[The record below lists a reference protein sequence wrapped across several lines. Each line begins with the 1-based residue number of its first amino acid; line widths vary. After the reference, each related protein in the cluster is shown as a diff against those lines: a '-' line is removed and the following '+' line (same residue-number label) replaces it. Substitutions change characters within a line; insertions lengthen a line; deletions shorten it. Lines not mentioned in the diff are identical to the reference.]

1 MDSQAVRNFIFQKTG
16 MILTVYSNGTQ
27 FVISTRLTS
36 EALKE
41 ISDSEN
47 VLEVAEEYIG
57 STASVR
63 VSHEH
68 AEVWIRGLSLD
79 ECV

>member
-1 MDSQAVRNFIFQKTG
+1 MDSQAVRNFIFQKT
-16 MILTVYSNGTQ
+16 VYNNGTHY
-27 FVISTRLTS
+27 VISTRLTS
-36 EALKE
+36 EVLEE

-47 VLEVAEEYIG
+47 VLEVAEKYIG

-68 AEVWIRGLSLD
+68 AEVWIRGLSVD

>member
-1 MDSQAVRNFIFQKTG
+1 MDSQALLNFIFQKTG
-16 MILTVYSNGTQ
+16 MISTVYNNGTHYA
-27 FVISTRLTS
+27 ISDSS
-36 EALKE
+36 EVLKE

-47 VLEVAEEYIG
+47 VFEVTEEYIG
-57 STASVR
+57 STAS
-63 VSHEH
+63 EH